1 MIYILSIIDEFDND
15 SNDKGVPVMSGEH
28 KNTIQK
34 PTTTKTTRKKGLSQK
49 QADILIA
56 IVAMTW
62 GSSYLMM
69 KIGLTGIPPFSIIAL
84 RFCIAFLVVALIF
97 LPKMKLMNLRTLGYG
112 SILGLF
118 LFGVFAFLV
127 PGMKFTTASNAG
139 FLIGIVSVFVPVV
152 HSLLKRK
159 LPSKRT
165 SLGVFLALLGIC
177 LLTFFSTLTINL
189 GDVLCIL
196 GAFCYTI
203 QIILMDYFTQKVDSF
218 LLGIWQ
224 LGFTGLY
231 GVIFTFLFETP
242 ALPGS
247 SAQWGAILGLAIVC
261 SAFGFIIQP
270 VAQRYT
276 SPEHTS
282 MLFALEPVFSMIF
295 AYIFLHEKLSLHGTI
310 GAALIMIGVL
320 TAATSKE

>member
-1 MIYILSIIDEFDND
+1 
-15 SNDKGVPVMSGEH
+15 MSGER
-28 KNTIQK
+28 KNTITK
-34 PTTTKTTRKKGLSQK
+34 SATANTTTKKGLSQG

-62 GSSYLMM
+62 GCSYLLM
-69 KIGLTGIPPFSIIAL
+69 KIGLTGMPPFSIIAL
-84 RFCIAFLVVALIF
+84 RFCIAFITVALVF

-112 SILGLF
+112 SILGLL

-127 PGMKFTTASNAG
+127 PGMKYTTASNAG
-139 FLIGIVSVFVPVV
+139 FLVGIVSVFVPVV
-152 HSLLKRK
+152 HSFLKHK

-165 SLGVFLALLGIC
+165 TLGVLLA
-177 LLTFFSTLTINL
+177 
-189 GDVLCIL
+189 
-196 GAFCYTI
+196 
-203 QIILMDYFTQKVDSF
+203 

-242 ALPGS
+242 SLPGS
-247 SAQWGAILGLAIVC
+247 GAQWGAILGLAIIC
-261 SAFGFIIQP
+261 SAFGFIVQP
-270 VAQRYT
+270 VAQEYT

-295 AYIFLHEKLSLHGTI
+295 AYIFLHEKLSLQGAI
-310 GAALIMIGVL
+310 GAFLIMVGVVI
-320 TAATSKE
+320 AASTHEE